1 MSLVNYLR
9 QKSGSWLA
17 IKSILFVLVW
27 TGVYTILILSN
38 AKIVEPGTP
47 ALSNARLTISNL
59 HNQLYFLAPL
69 LIVSSLLFFSRP
81 QSIEFFYLVLK
92 KQMRQYL
99 LIYTIL
105 ETILLISSF
114 LLSFVISAFVTK
126 APLASQI
133 GLEFLL
139 LLAHYLG
146 VFTLLFFLE
155 TAIFL
160 AGKLRAGAAIESLLL
175 LDAFCL
181 DRLGWSV
188 FLNHGLAI
196 VSGQGFFVTAPAV
209 YLAYG
214 LLLYYYLASRA
225 FYQEVKYA

>member
-92 KQMRQYL
+92 KRLRQYL

-114 LLSFVISAFVTK
+114 LLSFRDFSFRHESATGFTNRLRN
-126 APLASQI
+126 LA
-133 GLEFLL
+133 
-139 LLAHYLG
+139 LAGAL
-146 VFTLLFFLE
+146 FRRFCLALLF
-155 TAIFL
+155 
-160 AGKLRAGAAIESLLL
+160 R
-175 LDAFCL
+175 
-181 DRLGWSV
+181 DRDLPGW
-188 FLNHGLAI
+188 
-196 VSGQGFFVTAPAV
+196 
-209 YLAYG
+209 
-214 LLLYYYLASRA
+214 
-225 FYQEVKYA
+225 

>member
-9 QKSGSWLA
+9 QKSGTWLA
-17 IKSILFVLVW
+17 IKSILFVLIWV
-27 TGVYTILILSN
+27 GVYTILILSN

-47 ALSNARLTISNL
+47 ALSNARLTVSNL

-92 KQMRQYL
+92 KRLRQYL

-133 GLEFLL
+133 GLE
-139 LLAHYLG
+139 
-146 VFTLLFFLE
+146 
-155 TAIFL
+155 
-160 AGKLRAGAAIESLLL
+160 SC
-175 LDAFCL
+175 FC
-181 DRLGWSV
+181 W
-188 FLNHGLAI
+188 HI
-196 VSGQGFFVTAPAV
+196 I
-209 YLAYG
+209 
-214 LLLYYYLASRA
+214 
-225 FYQEVKYA
+225 